1 MTDEPAAAPLSLD
14 RRRPDWRLAVTVAI
28 GVGGGLMLASLVQG
42 VLVRLYGL
50 LVTLMVALF
59 VSFALEPA
67 VHWLHQRGVRRGIGT
82 WLVLLAGLLLFG
94 GFLAAMAPLVIDQ
107 ATMLVQQGPS
117 LLTNLAEQARTL
129 LPGDLGET
137 VAVWLEQQRT
147 ELPRRLPELAP
158 RIAGGALGFGAT
170 LLGTILQLLTAALV
184 SFYLVADGPKLRR
197 TLSSRLS
204 PTKQG
209 EFLELWELGI
219 AKTGSYLYSRLLTA
233 VVSAVFHIVVFSVIG
248 LPYATALGVWV
259 GIISSVIPVIGTY
272 IAGAL
277 PLVIALAQDPVDA
290 IWVLVAVIVYQ
301 QIENYLVVPRITA
314 ETMSLHPAVAFVSV
328 LIGGALLGPVGALLA
343 LPVTAIIA
351 GLFSAYGERH
361 EVMEHDL
368 TSQPEVRERRDRDQP
383 RPPRPRRGTAFGYPG
398 STALR
403 AGRNPAPDD
412 PAPSDP
418 PPDQPADGT
427 GSDAPQD
434 QEPG

>member
-1 MTDEPAAAPLSLD
+1 VTDQPPADLPLPT
-14 RRRPDWRLAVTVAI
+14 RRRLDWRLAVTVAV
-28 GVGGGLMLASLVQG
+28 GVGGGLLLASLIQG
-42 VLVRLYGL
+42 MLVRLYSL
-50 LVTLMVALF
+50 LITLMVALF

-82 WLVLLAGLLLFG
+82 WIVLLTGLAMFG

-107 ATMLVQQGPS
+107 ARMLVLQGPT

-129 LPGDLGET
+129 LPDDLGES

-147 ELPRRLPELAP
+147 ELPRRLPEMAP
-158 RIAGGALGFGAT
+158 QIAGGALGFGAT

-184 SFYLVADGPKLRR
+184 SFYLAADGPKLRR
-197 TLSSRLS
+197 TLSSRLA
-204 PTKQG
+204 PAKQR
-209 EFLELWELGI
+209 EFLELWNLAI

-233 VVSAVFHIVVFSVIG
+233 VASAVFHIVVFTILG

-272 IAGAL
+272 LAGAL
-277 PLVIALAQDPVDA
+277 PIIIALAQDPVDA
-290 IWVLVAVIVYQ
+290 VWVLVAVVIYQ

-328 LIGGALLGPVGALLA
+328 LTGGALLGAVGALLA

-361 EVMEHDL
+361 EVMEHGL
-368 TSQPEVRERRDRDQP
+368 TSQPPTRERRDRDQP
-383 RPPRPRRGTAFGYPG
+383 RTERARRGGAFAHPDRTAIEVSDGP
-398 STALR
+398 STDAS
-403 AGRNPAPDD
+403 NHPEPDHPDD
-412 PAPSDP
+412 PP
-418 PPDQPADGT
+418 PGPTD
-427 GSDAPQD
+427 
-434 QEPG
+434 EPRP